1 MSAPPPP
8 QKAGMVPPAPP
19 IMAEATVVHAV
30 AVGGYDQPPPSPAGM
45 GNHVGSPAP
54 PLAHNPSQQHVNN
67 FNEGGCREF
76 LSSNQNNW
84 PRGLQDTFIKN
95 IQKVPI
101 RYFIVDDSG
110 SMAASDGHRLYSMNF
125 NEQK

>member
-1 MSAPPPP
+1 MSGPPP
-8 QKAGMVPPAPP
+8 QKAGMVPPPP
-19 IMAEATVVHAV
+19 PMAEATVVHAV
-30 AVGGYDQPPPSPAGM
+30 AVGAYDQPPLFPAGQGAPM
-45 GNHVGSPAP
+45 GSPMP
-54 PLAHNPSQQHVNN
+54 PPMAHNPSQQHVNN

-76 LSSNQNNW
+76 LSGNENNW

-125 NEQK
+125 NDQK